1 MAHILSAY
9 LLIASMKRPFLHGER
24 GPGQRVMDCVL
35 KAERCCLDE
44 RERCH
49 LRALK
54 AWIGGS
60 LREATVHFEHA
71 LLANPRDILAARC
84 VHDTYFYIGEA
95 RERRESIARILPS
108 YESKEDYRFRLLGM
122 FAYALEEC
130 NEYDRAE
137 KSASQCIGHDP
148 TDIWGNHALV
158 HCYEMT
164 GRWEEGTEFLRETKT
179 TRRFGLP
186 ICKSLKAFND
196 GKYNDCID
204 LLEPTRIHLDTLG
217 GSHAQRDI
225 IRLTLL
231 ESARR
236 AKNVGLVRA
245 LECEEFRDF

>member
-35 KAERCCLDE
+35 KAERCSLDE

-49 LRALK
+49 LKALK

-60 LREATVHFEHA
+60 LREAAVHFEHA
-71 LLANPRDILAARC
+71 LLSNPRDILAARC

-108 YESKEDYRFRLLGM
+108 YESDEDYRFRLLGI
-122 FAYALEEC
+122 FAYAFEEC

-137 KSASQCIGHDP
+137 KAARQCIGHDP

-164 GRWEEGTEFLRETKT
+164 GRWEEGTEFLRETKI
-179 TRRFGLP
+179 G
-186 ICKSLKAFND
+186 SKAI
-196 GKYNDCID
+196 GSKYTI
-204 LLEPTRIHLDTLG
+204 TGTG
-217 GSHAQRDI
+217 
-225 IRLTLL
+225 
-231 ESARR
+231 
-236 AKNVGLVRA
+236 
-245 LECEEFRDF
+245 